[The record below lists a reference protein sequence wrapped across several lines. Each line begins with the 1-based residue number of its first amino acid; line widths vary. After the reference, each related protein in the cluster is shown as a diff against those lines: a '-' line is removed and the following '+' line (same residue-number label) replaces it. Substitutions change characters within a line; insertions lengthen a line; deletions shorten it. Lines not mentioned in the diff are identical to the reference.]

1 MHLIIT
7 VTLAKS
13 IANGFPMGAVVTTPE
28 IANVLTRAGHFNTF
42 GHNPV
47 TAAAA
52 SAVLDVRTSGGSMS
66 LCLWSYELHSTSYN
80 FVSPKVASQY
90 KYRLSTRSS

>member
-1 MHLIIT
+1 MHLTFT
-7 VTLAKS
+7 VTMAKS

-66 LCLWSYELHSTSYN
+66 LEAMSCL
-80 FVSPKVASQY
+80 Q
-90 KYRLSTRSS
+90 RLTTFS